1 MSTLPLLRAQV
12 EAEVK
17 TRLRSLPSAVAL
29 VAILLASFQW
39 IPDPASNAAWTDT
52 LPAGVNFVSA
62 VGCVNTA
69 GTVRCAVG
77 PLAAGASRTFTISTM
92 LSTPYTGARPLVNTA
107 SVDAPGDTD
116 PSNNTASANT
126 TVSGNATNVPTLSEW
141 GLILLAAV
149 LGLIAWQNP
158 ALRRRF

>member
-1 MSTLPLLRAQV
+1 
-12 EAEVK
+12 
-17 TRLRSLPSAVAL
+17 
-29 VAILLASFQW
+29 
-39 IPDPASNAAWTDT
+39 
-52 LPAGVNFVSA
+52 
-62 VGCVNTA
+62 
-69 GTVRCAVG
+69 
-77 PLAAGASRTFTISTM
+77 M